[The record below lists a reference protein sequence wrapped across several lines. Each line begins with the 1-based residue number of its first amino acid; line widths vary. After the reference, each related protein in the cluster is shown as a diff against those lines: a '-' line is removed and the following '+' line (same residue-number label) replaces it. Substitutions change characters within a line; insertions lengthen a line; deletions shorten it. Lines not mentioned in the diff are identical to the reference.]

1 VAIAPPRYAAKSKVP
16 KIPVLGIINRNILII
31 STIPKMIY
39 VLAFNPNPSAI
50 FKASALAVNLL
61 IALPINT
68 NDTKPV
74 STQ

>member
-1 VAIAPPRYAAKSKVP
+1 MAPPKKDAKSKVP
-16 KIPVLGIINRNILII
+16 KTPVFGKINRNILII
-31 STIPKMIY
+31 STTPKMIY

-50 FKASALAVNLL
+50 FKAYALAVNLP

-74 STQ
+74 SAQ